1 MDTLTVCKETLSL
14 RSRRLDGSSGRK
26 RERAPA
32 RETRKG
38 VRELSLPS
46 RVSSRASGFF
56 WFFFPC
62 AHYFQVPGGERVESY
77 AARAKRNTRTG
88 LSVKITKRNW
98 EVLLDYN

>member
-26 RERAPA
+26 RERALA

-38 VRELSLPS
+38 VRELPLPS

-56 WFFFPC
+56 LFFF
-62 AHYFQVPGGERVESY
+62 FLVPTTSKCLVGSELNRTQRGQKE
-77 AARAKRNTRTG
+77 TRG
-88 LSVKITKRNW
+88 QIYRLK
-98 EVLLDYN
+98 LLRGIGKYY